1 MVTIIY
7 IIWMELKQFY
17 EHLLHLKDPWYVDSV
32 VIDDQG
38 NRVDIYVKHHKP
50 IRVACPV
57 CQKFFGMYDH
67 APERIFEHLSTC
79 QMRTFVHMRLPRV
92 NCSEHGVKQI
102 LSELGEPNSHMT
114 FAFECRLLDLS
125 KECSIAA
132 VARLSTLSW
141 DESHG
146 CVERAVERGLARK
159 EHRIPERIGVDE
171 KSFAKGRKFETLVVD
186 HDRATVE
193 YVADDNCQKSL
204 EKFYEQFTPEEKK
217 IVKVITMD
225 MWDPFIAATRNHIP
239 EANKKIVFD
248 RFHVMGYATDAV
260 DKVRKAENALLQ
272 ESGND
277 MLKGTKYLWLWN
289 PENMPEWRIPEF
301 EELQK
306 YDLDV
311 SRAWAIKENLKH
323 LWTYHSEIWAR
334 KFFKQWYFWATH
346 SRLEPIIKAAHTIK
360 NHFENIVT
368 YVHHHITNA
377 VVEGLNNKIEK
388 VKRMAY
394 GYRNRAHYRAM
405 IYFHCGGLD
414 LVPRSPESCQIKW
427 VPC

>member
-1 MVTIIY
+1 MDI
-7 IIWMELKQFY
+7 KQLY
-17 EHLLHLKDPWYVDSV
+17 EHLLSLKDPWYVDSV
-32 VIDDQG
+32 EIDDQG
-38 NRVDIYVKHHKP
+38 NRVDVYVKHNP
-50 IRVACPV
+50 IRVACPI
-57 CQKFFGMYDH
+57 CNEFFGMYDH

-79 QMRTFVHMRLPRV
+79 HMRTFVHMRLPRV
-92 NCSEHGVKQI
+92 NCSKHGIKQI
-102 LSELGEPNSHMT
+102 LSELAEPNSHMT

-132 VARLSTLSW
+132 VARLSALSW
-141 DESHG
+141 DESQS
-146 CVERAVERGLARK
+146 CIERAVERGLSRK

-193 YVADDNCQKSL
+193 FVADDNCQKSL
-204 EKFYEQFTPEEKK
+204 EKFYEKFTPDEKDK
-217 IVKVITMD
+217 VAVITMD

-239 EANKKIVFD
+239 DAKKKIVFD
-248 RFHVMGYATDAV
+248 RFHVIRYATDAV
-260 DKVRKAENALLQ
+260 DKVRKIENALLQ
-272 ESGND
+272 ESGNT

-289 PENMPEWRIPEF
+289 PENIPEWRVPEF
-301 EELQK
+301 KELQE

-323 LWTYHSEIWAR
+323 LWDYHSEAWAR
-334 KFFKQWYFWATH
+334 KFFKKWYYWATH

-414 LVPRSPESCQIKW
+414 LVPRPPTSCQIKW
-427 VPC
+427 APAAYSI

>member
-1 MVTIIY
+1 MD
-7 IIWMELKQFY
+7 LKQFY
-17 EHLLHLKDPWYVDSV
+17 EHLLRLKDPWYVDSV
-32 VIDDQG
+32 VIDEQG
-38 NRVDIYVKHHKP
+38 NRVDVYVKHHNP

-57 CQKFFGMYDH
+57 CKEFFGMFDH
-67 APERIFEHLSTC
+67 APERIFEHLNTC
-79 QMRTFVHMRLPRV
+79 QMRTFVHIRHPRV
-92 NCSEHGVKQI
+92 KCPEHGIKQI

-114 FAFECRLLDLS
+114 FAFERRILDLA

-132 VARLSTLSW
+132 VSRLSALSW

-159 EHRIPERIGVDE
+159 AHRIPERIGVDE
-171 KSFAKGRKFETLVVD
+171 KSFAKGHKFETLVVD
-186 HDRATVE
+186 HDSATVE
-193 YVADDNCQKSL
+193 FVADDNNQKSL
-204 EKFYEQFTPEEKK
+204 EVYYERFTPEEKET
-217 IVKVITMD
+217 VKVITMD

-239 EANKKIVFD
+239 DANKKIVFD
-248 RFHVMGYATDAV
+248 RFHVMGYATNAV
-260 DKVRKAENALLQ
+260 DKVRKEENARLK

-277 MLKGTKYLWLWN
+277 MLVGTKYLWLWN

-301 EELQK
+301 KELQQ

-323 LWTYHSEIWAR
+323 LWNFQSEIWAR
-334 KFFKQWYFWATH
+334 KFFKKWYFWATH
-346 SRLEPIIKAAHTIK
+346 SRLEPMIKAANTIK
-360 NHFENIVT
+360 NHFENVVT
-368 YVHHHITNA
+368 YVHHHLTNA

-414 LVPRSPESCQIKW
+414 LLPRPLTSCQIKW
-427 VPC
+427 APA

>member
-1 MVTIIY
+1 MD
-7 IIWMELKQFY
+7 LKRFY
-17 EHLLHLKDPWYVDSV
+17 EHLLSLNDPWYVDSV
-32 VIDDQG
+32 EVDEQG
-38 NRVDIYVKHHKP
+38 NRVDVYVKHHNP
-50 IRVACPV
+50 IRVACQV
-57 CQKFFGMYDH
+57 CHEFFGMYDH
-67 APERIFEHLSTC
+67 APERIFEHLNTC
-79 QMRTFVHMRLPRV
+79 QMLTFVHIRHPRV
-92 NCSEHGVKQI
+92 KCPEHGIKQI

-114 FAFECRLLDLS
+114 FALESRILELA
-125 KECSIAA
+125 KECYIAA
-132 VARLSTLSW
+132 VSRLSALSW

-159 EHRIPERIGVDE
+159 VHRIPERIGVDE
-171 KSFAKGRKFETLVVD
+171 KSFAKGHKFETLVVN
-186 HDRATVE
+186 HDSATIE
-193 YVADDNCQKSL
+193 FVADDNNQKSL
-204 EKFYEQFTPEEKK
+204 EVYYERFTPKEKET
-217 IVKVITMD
+217 VKVITMD

-239 EANKKIVFD
+239 DANKKIVFD

-260 DKVRKAENALLQ
+260 DKVRKEENARLK

-277 MLKGTKYLWLWN
+277 MLVGTKYLWLWN
-289 PENMPEWRIPEF
+289 PENMPEWRVPEF
-301 EELQK
+301 KELQQ

-323 LWTYHSEIWAR
+323 LWDFQIEIWAR
-334 KFFKQWYFWATH
+334 KFFKKWYFWATH
-346 SRLEPIIKAAHTIK
+346 SRLEPMIKAANTIK

-414 LVPRSPESCQIKW
+414 LIPWPLTSCQIKW
-427 VPC
+427 APA